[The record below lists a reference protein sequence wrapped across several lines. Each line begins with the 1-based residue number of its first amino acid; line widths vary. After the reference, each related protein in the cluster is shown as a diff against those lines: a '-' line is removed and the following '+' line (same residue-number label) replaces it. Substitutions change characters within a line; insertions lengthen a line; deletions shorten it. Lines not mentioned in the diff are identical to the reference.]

1 MFIFCWEILP
11 SYIWVLSI
19 LTLLVT
25 SDKHTVVEWDIKS
38 EPKVF
43 FFSEEKEL
51 VVFPPPFTLLN
62 NKRNAV
68 SVLSTLWALKY
79 SFLVHSFTKWGQRC
93 ETISYVQKVLL
104 CTSYQSRE
112 KGEKRFKRL
121 IWREKYLNHFLKIWK
136 ALFLSN
142 TWEELS
148 I

>member
-19 LTLLVT
+19 LTLFLT

-51 VVFPPPFTLLN
+51 AVFPPPFTLLN

-93 ETISYVQKVLL
+93 ETISNVQRVLL
-104 CTSYQSRE
+104 CTSYQGRE

-136 ALFLSN
+136 ALFSF
-142 TWEELS
+142 
-148 I
+148 